1 MTSTIGPIV
10 NKTLA
15 NQFRST
21 FVYGTLNNLLD
32 NTSSSIPARAA
43 FQRDVLVG
51 NNLFLGKGE
60 QDASGNFIDSTSNIQ
75 FTLDKAIV
83 SIPVTSLNYINNLL
97 NSIYNFIRKF
107 LIFIFIFFDFTSNKK
122 IINYNYIIF

>member
-1 MTSTIGPIV
+1 MSSTLGPPV
-10 NKTLA
+10 TKTLA

-21 FVYGTLNNLLD
+21 FVYGTLNNLD

-51 NNLFLGKGE
+51 NNLVLGNAAL
-60 QDASGNFIDSTSNIQ
+60 DASGAFLESTSNIQ

-83 SIPVTSLNYINNLL
+83 SVPATCLNYIKNV
-97 NSIYNFIRKF
+97 
-107 LIFIFIFFDFTSNKK
+107 TSDV
-122 IINYNYIIF
+122 

>member
-1 MTSTIGPIV
+1 MSSTLGPPITR
-10 NKTLA
+10 TLA

-21 FVYGTLNNLLD
+21 FVYGTFNNLD
-32 NTSSSIPARAA
+32 NTSSSIIPARAA

-83 SIPVTSLNYINNLL
+83 SIAVTSLNYIIKHLTSDVQQQIQDLSNNINNGEQSLSFNDL
-97 NSIYNFIRKF
+97 
-107 LIFIFIFFDFTSNKK
+107 T
-122 IINYNYIIF
+122 IIGT